1 MIEAD
6 QTGYPRGIGRLKG
19 SGQTPVNR
27 ADFERLVDEAWET
40 IPQSFRE
47 RFSNVAVF
55 VEDEP
60 SREDLRAGRVP
71 RGGTLLGLY
80 QGVPLA
86 KRGVHYGMV
95 LPDRVTLFQGP
106 IERAA
111 RSRQDV
117 AQTVYDTL
125 WHELAHHLGMNEKE
139 VRAAER
145 RRRAW

>member
-1 MIEAD
+1 MM
-6 QTGYPRGIGRLKG
+6 
-19 SGQTPVNR
+19 NR
-27 ADFERLVDEAWET
+27 DDFERLVDEAWET
-40 IPQSFRE
+40 IPEEFRE

-60 SREDLRAGRVP
+60 GPEHLAAGRVP

-80 QGVPLA
+80 QGVPLSR
-86 KRGVHYGMV
+86 RGFGYTLAM
-95 LPDRVTLFQGP
+95 PDRVTLFQGP

-111 RSRQDV
+111 PSYSDIPRM
-117 AQTVYDTL
+117 VYETL

-145 RRRAW
+145 RRGTM

>member
-1 MIEAD
+1 MTCDPWKSTFNE
-6 QTGYPRGIGRLKG
+6 PLKLSWNG
-19 SGQTPVNR
+19 
-27 ADFERLVDEAWET
+27 LV
-40 IPQSFRE
+40 
-47 RFSNVAVF
+47 VF
-55 VEDEP
+55 VQDEP
-60 SREDLRAGRVP
+60 SWEDLRAGRVP